1 MKSTL
6 IKVALASVIASS
18 LAMAGK
24 DVVVVDTP
32 VQPVQPVSYVGALPW
47 YVGAG
52 LVWSGAKRDCNCA
65 GETKDRAYGYV
76 FRAGYDYNEFIGLE
90 ARYLKADQSSDVQV
104 NEHYGIYL
112 KPQYHITDAINIYGL
127 LGYGK
132 TDFTC
137 SLNQKTGEKTT
148 TLSKSKFNWGVGME
162 VDLTADKA
170 EGVYARGFDGQGD
183 QETSWGLW
191 VDYQNL
197 LKEDGKYNTDLN
209 VVTAG
214 VTYDF

>member
-24 DVVVVDTP
+24 DVAIVET
-32 VQPVQPVSYVGALPW
+32 PVQPVSYVGSIPW
-47 YVGAG
+47 YVGVGMVA
-52 LVWSGAKRDCNCA
+52 SMAERDCCYEGNTA
-65 GETKDRAYGYV
+65 KDRALGYAL
-76 FRAGYDYNEFIGLE
+76 RAGYDYNEFIGLE
-90 ARYLKADQSSDVQV
+90 ARYMKANMSSDVQDMQ
-104 NEHYGIYL
+104 HYGIYL
-112 KPQYHITDAINIYGL
+112 KPQYHISDAINIYGL

-132 TDFTC
+132 TEFVC
-137 SLNQKTGEKTT
+137 SQNNNGANKSEPS
-148 TLSKSKFNWGVGME
+148 LSKSGFNWGVGIEMDISE
-162 VDLTADKA
+162 DRP

-183 QETSWGLW
+183 QETSWGLYA
-191 VDYQNL
+191 DYQNL
-197 LKEDGKYNTDLN
+197 LKDDGIKNTNLN

>member
-24 DVVVVDTP
+24 DVAIVETP
-32 VQPVQPVSYVGALPW
+32 VQPVTYVGALPW

-52 LVWSGAKRDCNCA
+52 LVWSAAERDCCKNTTA
-65 GETKDRAYGYV
+65 KDRAYGYAL
-76 FRAGYDYNEFIGLE
+76 RAGYDYNEFIGVE
-90 ARYLKADQSSDVQV
+90 ARYMKANQASDVQDMQ
-104 NEHYGIYL
+104 HYGIYV

-132 TDFTC
+132 TEFKC
-137 SLNQKTGEKTT
+137 GSKTSNNTT
-148 TLSKSKFNWGVGME
+148 SNFNKSGFNWGVGME
-162 VDLTADKA
+162 VDISADRP

-191 VDYQNL
+191 VDYQQL
-197 LKEDGKYNTDLN
+197 LKDDGDDHINDN